1 MRYSRKVGP
10 PIVSAAVATLVLTN
24 FATVS
29 ILKDDATSRFELFSS
44 IWPIALTSAVAV
56 ILVMSFLY
64 KSLVDLVDELEA
76 REASAQH
83 QALHDQLTGLANR
96 ALLEDRLS
104 QALTRYRRSG
114 EQVALLMLD
123 LDRFK
128 QVNDTLGH
136 NAGDKLVA
144 EVGDRLRSLLRETD
158 TVARIGGDEFAIV
171 QVSPKGEADVRRLCE
186 RIISVIRKPF
196 IIGDRE
202 ARVGVSIGAVFAS
215 KEVAEASELLRKADI
230 TMYRAKAAGRD
241 CFRIFTEAMDADVQ
255 RRDQIESSLRSQLR
269 DGEGPRSP
277 LPADH
282 RQPRQGHR
290 PRRPGPLGAP
300 DARHDRAERADP
312 DRRGMRRDR
321 RARPICVPRRLQ
333 DGAALAGPQ
342 HRGEPLADA
351 VPRAALPGE
360 RCARSPR
367 RRASQPSQLELE
379 ITESLFIEHGSL
391 CGQTIQELRRD
402 GFRIVLDDFGTGYSS
417 LSCLRRFPV
426 DKIKL
431 DRSFIDIAARD
442 QSVAIIRAAVTLGHA
457 MDLEVVAEGISC
469 REEEQ
474 IALEA
479 GCDGL
484 QGHLYAPAMPAAA
497 IAGLPRLAGKLV
509 VDLRRGLIPAPPRPA
524 DEMTGARAP
533 A

>member
-1 MRYSRKVGP
+1 LRYSRKVGP

-29 ILKDDATSRFELFSS
+29 IVKDDASSRFELFSS
-44 IWPIALTSAVAV
+44 IWPISLTSAVAV

-64 KSLVDLVDELEA
+64 KSLVDLVEELEQ
-76 REASAQH
+76 REANAQH

-136 NAGDKLVA
+136 NAGDKLVQ

-186 RIISVIRKPF
+186 RIIAVIRKPF

-202 ARVGVSIGAVFAS
+202 ARVGVSIGAVFATKDVS
-215 KEVAEASELLRKADI
+215 EASELLRKADI

-241 CFRIFTEAMDADVQ
+241 CFRLFTEAMDADVQ
-255 RRDQIESSLRSQLR
+255 RRDQIESALRGELR
-269 DGEGPRSP
+269 EGHGLDLHYQPIFAGNGKVAALEGLVRW
-277 LPADH
+277 DH
-282 RQPRQGHR
+282 PT
-290 PRRPGPLGAP
+290 LGAVSP
-300 DARHDRAERADP
+300 TELIPIAEECGVIDELGQHAFRDACRMARKWPNLAIAVNLSPMQFRAPRFANTLRAIAEEE
-312 DRRGMRRDR
+312 GV
-321 RARPICVPRRLQ
+321 VPN
-333 DGAALAGPQ
+333 
-342 HRGEPLADA
+342 
-351 VPRAALPGE
+351 
-360 RCARSPR
+360 
-367 RRASQPSQLELE
+367 QLELE
-379 ITESLFIEHGSL
+379 ITEGLFIEHGTL

-484 QGHLYAPAMPAAA
+484 QGHLYAPAMPSEAIGDYLASLNGASSISDAA
-497 IAGLPRLAGKLV
+497 
-509 VDLRRGLIPAPPRPA
+509 
-524 DEMTGARAP
+524 
-533 A
+533 

>member
-1 MRYSRKVGP
+1 LRYSRKVGP

-29 ILKDDATSRFELFSS
+29 IIKDDASSRFELFSS

-196 IIGDRE
+196 VIGDRE

-269 DGEGPRSP
+269 DGEGLDLHFQPIIGSRGKVTGIEG
-277 LPADH
+277 LVRWDH
-282 RQPRQGHR
+282 PS
-290 PRRPGPLGAP
+290 LGTIA
-300 DARHDRAERADP
+300 
-312 DRRGMRRDR
+312 
-321 RARPICVPRRLQ
+321 
-333 DGAALAGPQ
+333 
-342 HRGEPLADA
+342 
-351 VPRAALPGE
+351 PGE
-360 RCARSPR
+360 LIPIAEECGVIDELGQYAFRDACRMARLWPDLNVAVNLSPMQFR
-367 RRASQPSQLELE
+367 TPRFPGMLRAIAEEEGVQPTQIELE

-484 QGHLYAPAMPAAA
+484 QGHLYAPAMPAEA
-497 IAGLPRLAGKLV
+497 IAGFLASM
-509 VDLRRGLIPAPPRPA
+509 DNSSAISDAA
-524 DEMTGARAP
+524 
-533 A
+533 

>member
-1 MRYSRKVGP
+1 
-10 PIVSAAVATLVLTN
+10 VATLVLTN
-24 FATVS
+24 FATIS
-29 ILKDDATSRFELFSS
+29 MIKDNASSRLELFSA

-64 KSLVDLVDELEA
+64 KSIVDLVEELET
-76 REASAQH
+76 REANAQH

-136 NAGDKLVA
+136 NAGDKLVQ
-144 EVGDRLRSLLRETD
+144 EVGDRLRSLVRETD

-196 IIGDRE
+196 LIGDRE

-241 CFRIFTEAMDADVQ
+241 CFRLFTEAMDADVQ
-255 RRDQIESSLRSQLR
+255 RRDQLENSLRT
-269 DGEGPRSP
+269 E
-277 LPADH
+277 
-282 RQPRQGHR
+282 
-290 PRRPGPLGAP
+290 
-300 DARHDRAERADP
+300 
-312 DRRGMRRDR
+312 
-321 RARPICVPRRLQ
+321 
-333 DGAALAGPQ
+333 
-342 HRGEPLADA
+342 LADGRGAQLHFQPIFGSRGQVSGLEGLVRWTHPTIGSVSPAELIPIAEECGVIDELGELAFRDACHMARQFPNLAIA
-351 VPRAALPGE
+351 VNLSPIQFRAPRFAQRL
-360 RCARSPR
+360 RSI
-367 RRASQPSQLELE
+367 ADEEGVAPSQLELE
-379 ITESLFIEHGSL
+379 ITEGLFIEHGTL
-391 CGQTIQELRRD
+391 CGATIQELRRD

-431 DRSFIDIAARD
+431 DRSFIDTAARD
-442 QSVAIIRAAVTLGHA
+442 QSIAIIRAAVTLGHA
-457 MDLEVVAEGISC
+457 MDLEVVAEGISSQ
-469 REEEQ
+469 EEEQ

-479 GCDGL
+479 GCDAL
-484 QGHLYAPAMPAAA
+484 QGHLYAPAMPADKIAA
-497 IAGLPRLAGKLV
+497 YLASLEGQNV
-509 VDLRRGLIPAPPRPA
+509 ISNAA
-524 DEMTGARAP
+524 
-533 A
+533 

>member
-1 MRYSRKVGP
+1 MGWYFLRRPGEMHLRYSRKVGP

-29 ILKDDATSRFELFSS
+29 IVKDDASSRLELFSS

-76 REASAQH
+76 REANAQH

-136 NAGDKLVA
+136 NAGDKLVQ
-144 EVGDRLRSLLRETD
+144 EVGERLRSLLRETD

-186 RIISVIRKPF
+186 RIIAVIRKPF
-196 IIGDRE
+196 IIGERE
-202 ARVGVSIGAVFAS
+202 ARVGVSIGAVFAT
-215 KEVAEASELLRKADI
+215 KEVSEASELLRKADI

-241 CFRIFTEAMDADVQ
+241 CFRLFTEAMDADVQ
-255 RRDQIESSLRSQLR
+255 RRDQIESSLRAELR
-269 DGEGPRSP
+269 EGRGLDLHFQPIFGGDGKVAALEGLLRWEHATLGSISP
-277 LPADH
+277 AELIPIAEECGVIDELGEH
-282 RQPRQGHR
+282 AFRDACQMARQWPS
-290 PRRPGPLGAP
+290 LTIAVNLS
-300 DARHDRAERADP
+300 
-312 DRRGMRRDR
+312 
-321 RARPICVPRRLQ
+321 PIQFRVPRFANTL
-333 DGAALAGPQ
+333 
-342 HRGEPLADA
+342 
-351 VPRAALPGE
+351 RAIAEEEGV
-360 RCARSPR
+360 
-367 RRASQPSQLELE
+367 QPTQLELE
-379 ITESLFIEHGSL
+379 ITEGLFIEHGAL

-484 QGHLYAPAMPAAA
+484 QGHLYAPAMAGDAIGAFLASLDPPSSISDAA
-497 IAGLPRLAGKLV
+497 
-509 VDLRRGLIPAPPRPA
+509 
-524 DEMTGARAP
+524 
-533 A
+533 

>member
-1 MRYSRKVGP
+1 LRYSRKVGP

-24 FATVS
+24 FAMVS
-29 ILKDDATSRFELFSS
+29 IVKDNAAERIELFGSV
-44 IWPIALTSAVAV
+44 WPIALTSAVAI

-64 KSLVDLVDELEA
+64 RSLVDLVDELEA

-144 EVGDRLRSLLRETD
+144 EVGERLRSLVRETD

-186 RIISVIRKPF
+186 RIISVIRQPF
-196 IIGDRE
+196 LIGDRE
-202 ARVGVSIGAVFAS
+202 ARVGVSIGAVFAN
-215 KEVAEASELLRKADI
+215 KDVAEASELMRKADI

-255 RRDQIESSLRSQLR
+255 RRDQLESSLRTQLR
-269 DGEGPRSP
+269 DGDGLDLHFQPIIGSRGKVTALEGLVRWEHPTLGSIAPGELIPIAEECGVIDELGRQALRNACKVARLWPSLSIAVNLSP
-277 LPADH
+277 LQFRTPRFPAV
-282 RQPRQGHR
+282 
-290 PRRPGPLGAP
+290 L
-300 DARHDRAERADP
+300 RAIVEEE
-312 DRRGMRRDR
+312 G
-321 RARPICVPRRLQ
+321 V
-333 DGAALAGPQ
+333 
-342 HRGEPLADA
+342 
-351 VPRAALPGE
+351 
-360 RCARSPR
+360 
-367 RRASQPSQLELE
+367 QPSQIELE
-379 ITESLFIEHGSL
+379 ITEGLFIEHGTL
-391 CGQTIQELRRD
+391 CGQTIQDLRRD

-431 DRSFIDIAARD
+431 DRSFIDVAARD
-442 QSVAIIRAAVTLGHA
+442 QSIAIIRAAVTLGHA
-457 MDLEVVAEGISC
+457 MDLEVIAEGIST

-484 QGHLYAPAMPAAA
+484 QGHLYAPAMPVAQLPAFLAAMDDSA
-497 IAGLPRLAGKLV
+497 SVSDAA
-509 VDLRRGLIPAPPRPA
+509 
-524 DEMTGARAP
+524 
-533 A
+533 

>member
-1 MRYSRKVGP
+1 VRYSRKVGP

-24 FATVS
+24 FATIS
-29 ILKDDATSRFELFSS
+29 MIKDNTSSRLELFSA

-64 KSLVDLVDELEA
+64 KSIVDLVEELEA
-76 REASAQH
+76 REANAQH

-136 NAGDKLVA
+136 NAGDKLVQ
-144 EVGDRLRSLLRETD
+144 EVGDRLRSLVRETD

-196 IIGDRE
+196 IIGERE

-215 KEVAEASELLRKADI
+215 KEVSEASELLRKADI
-230 TMYRAKAAGRD
+230 TMYRAKSAGRD
-241 CFRIFTEAMDADVQ
+241 CFRLFTEAMDADVQ
-255 RRDQIESSLRSQLR
+255 RRDQIESSLRAELAEGRGAQL
-269 DGEGPRSP
+269 
-277 LPADH
+277 H
-282 RQPRQGHR
+282 FQPIFGS
-290 PRRPGPLGAP
+290 
-300 DARHDRAERADP
+300 
-312 DRRGMRRDR
+312 RGQ
-321 RARPICVPRRLQ
+321 V
-333 DGAALAGPQ
+333 AALEGLIRWSHPTLGPVTPSELIPIAEECGVIDEL
-342 HRGEPLADA
+342 GELAFRDA
-351 VPRAALPGE
+351 CHMARQFPHLAIAVNLSPIQFRAPRFAARL
-360 RCARSPR
+360 RSI
-367 RRASQPSQLELE
+367 ADEEGIEPSQLELE
-379 ITESLFIEHGSL
+379 ITEGLFIEHGTL
-391 CGQTIQELRRD
+391 CGQAIQELRRD

-417 LSCLRRFPV
+417 LSFLRRFPV

-431 DRSFIDIAARD
+431 DRSFIDTAARD

-457 MDLEVVAEGISC
+457 MDLEVIAEGISS

-484 QGHLYAPAMPAAA
+484 QGHLYAPAMAADA
-497 IAGLPRLAGKLV
+497 IGPFLV
-509 VDLRRGLIPAPPRPA
+509 SLDGHGVISDAA
-524 DEMTGARAP
+524 
-533 A
+533 